1 MLFQTGSAALKAD
14 RWQQTT
20 SDKSFYRMLQVQ
32 KQIQKIYC
40 QFNSTAK
47 SSKVQPNAEQI
58 NFMKEMDRLL
68 K

>member
-32 KQIQKIYC
+32 K
-40 QFNSTAK
+40 
-47 SSKVQPNAEQI
+47 
-58 NFMKEMDRLL
+58 
-68 K
+68 